1 MSEYLDPEDETHIL
15 GMEGAGTNSP
25 ESVLGQITAFEKLL
39 RHAIS
44 RFSKERLYSMLQVAA
59 DEQRAANPSLPRGAK
74 TAAEAKKPSTA
85 PTLKLKSMDQLRQSL
100 KPLMKRE
107 EKNVKLSDKER
118 QALKHL
124 ETFENDY
131 KYLGNLKRHF
141 DDNIHSVLLKDYFD
155 PADRP
160 RRSALKDRATDS
172 NDKKVTPPSKNI
184 KGKNSKRGSRPTEEE
199 TKTAEMQKLFAIVTQ
214 LEELERKWAGLLKD
228 RELNPDDF
236 DPDSSHELM
245 TFSNYSAFEPLLRL
259 VPDAFVKCYNA
270 IDMAKE
276 WLNLAKSIYG
286 DRLPLKS
293 RVKEQLPKSREN
305 TLSKSRE
312 PSMVSQS
319 RESTVSPKEPP
330 PKTPEAPKKQPSP
343 DPEERMKVANEYAQ
357 QAKEIK
363 QNIRDIGEVI
373 HENEIKLETLNEE
386 MQSLE
391 SREGRIDELTNNFEQ
406 VDSKL
411 LHAQKEYNTF
421 LYERQRTMEN
431 LNNVRRGSEEH
442 GELVHRANEFNAEL
456 TKRQSALKILEY
468 KKNVV
473 QEDYLLELE
482 LRPNFIHFLGDMK
495 QQIDDIKT
503 VIKGKQTEKQ
513 ELEKQLALLKTN
525 TEKIKQQM
533 QRYIESSEDSE
544 NLTRQLSRLTKEIED
559 DLNSIEGMESERS
572 FVSESDDVDLSE
584 YITGFK
590 PNTPSV
596 KGNNSSNTKRDQVT
610 YHIQS
615 RTKQSV
621 KT

>member
-1 MSEYLDPEDETHIL
+1 
-15 GMEGAGTNSP
+15 
-25 ESVLGQITAFEKLL
+25 
-39 RHAIS
+39 
-44 RFSKERLYSMLQVAA
+44 
-59 DEQRAANPSLPRGAK
+59 
-74 TAAEAKKPSTA
+74 
-85 PTLKLKSMDQLRQSL
+85 MDQLRQSL

-184 KGKNSKRGSRPTEEE
+184 KGKNSKRGSQPTEEE

-319 RESTVSPKEPP
+319 RESTVSPKEQP

-442 GELVHRANEFNAEL
+442 GELVHKANEFNAEL

>member
-1 MSEYLDPEDETHIL
+1 MSEYVDLEDETHIL
-15 GMEGAGTNSP
+15 GMEGTGTNSP
-25 ESVLGQITAFEKLL
+25 ESVLSQITAFEKLL

-59 DEQRAANPSLPRGAK
+59 EEQRAANPSQPRGAK
-74 TAAEAKKPSTA
+74 TAAEAKKPMTA
-85 PTLKLKSMDQLRQSL
+85 PTLKLKSLDQLRQSM

-124 ETFENDY
+124 ETFENDC

-141 DDNIHSVLLKDYFD
+141 DDNIHSVLLQDYFD

-160 RRSALKDRATDS
+160 RRSALKDRSAES
-172 NDKKVTPPSKNI
+172 NEKKATPPSKNI
-184 KGKNSKRGSRPTEEE
+184 KSKNSRRVSQPTAEEI
-199 TKTAEMQKLFAIVTQ
+199 KTAEMQKLFAIVTQ
-214 LEELERKWAGLLKD
+214 MEELERKWSGLLKD

-293 RVKEQLPKSREN
+293 KAKELLPKSREN

-312 PSMVSQS
+312 PSTVSQS

-330 PKTPEAPKKQPSP
+330 PKTPEAPQKETSP
-343 DPEERMKVANEYAQ
+343 DPEERMKAANEYAQ

-363 QNIRDIGEVI
+363 QNIREIGDVI

-386 MQSLE
+386 IQSLE

-442 GELVHRANEFNAEL
+442 GELVNKANQFNAEL
-456 TKRQSALKILEY
+456 TKRQSALKVLEY

-503 VIKGKQTEKQ
+503 VIKDKQTEKQ

-533 QRYIESSEDSE
+533 QRYIESSEDPE

-559 DLNSIEGMESERS
+559 DLNSIGGMESERS

-615 RTKQSV
+615 KTKQSV
-621 KT
+621 KS

>member
-1 MSEYLDPEDETHIL
+1 MYILFTAILFLQTHIL
-15 GMEGAGTNSP
+15 GMEGSGTNSP
-25 ESVLGQITAFEKLL
+25 ESVLSHITAFEKLL

-59 DEQRAANPSLPRGAK
+59 EEQKAANPSQPRGAK
-74 TAAEAKKPSTA
+74 TAAEAKKPTTA
-85 PTLKLKSMDQLRQSL
+85 SILKIKSMDQLRQSM
-100 KPLMKRE
+100 KPLIKRE
-107 EKNVKLSDKER
+107 EKNVKLSEKEK
-118 QALKHL
+118 QALRYL

-160 RRSALKDRATDS
+160 RRSALKERTEGNDRATLS
-172 NDKKVTPPSKNI
+172 SRNV
-184 KGKNSKRGSRPTEEE
+184 KGKNAKKGPQPTEEE
-199 TKTAEMQKLFAIVTQ
+199 IRTAEMQKLFAVVTQ
-214 LEELERKWAGLLKD
+214 MEELERKWAGLLKD

-245 TFSNYSAFEPLLRL
+245 TFSNYSVFEPLLRL
-259 VPDAFVKCYNA
+259 APDAFVKCYNA
-270 IDMAKE
+270 VDMAKE
-276 WLNLAKSIYG
+276 WLTLAKSIYG

-293 RVKEQLPKSREN
+293 KVREQKPKSREN
-305 TLSKSRE
+305 TLPKSRESSIMSKSRE
-312 PSMVSQS
+312 
-319 RESTVSPKEPP
+319 STLSPKESPQP
-330 PKTPEAPKKQPSP
+330 KSPEDQKPKTSP
-343 DPEERMKVANEYAQ
+343 DPDESMKVANEYAQ

-363 QNIRDIGEVI
+363 QNIRDIGEAI
-373 HENEIKLETLNEE
+373 QENEIKLENLNEE
-386 MQSLE
+386 MQALE

-421 LYERQRTMEN
+421 LYERQQTMEN
-431 LNNVRRGSEEH
+431 MNNVRRGSQEH
-442 GELVHRANEFNAEL
+442 NELMNRANQFSAEL
-456 TKRQSALKILEY
+456 TKRQSALKVLEY

-482 LRPNFIHFLGDMK
+482 LRPNFIHFLGDLK
-495 QQIDDIKT
+495 QQVEDIKMT
-503 VIKGKQTEKQ
+503 IKDKQTEKQ

-533 QRYIESSEDSE
+533 QKYLESSENSDQ
-544 NLTRQLSRLTKEIED
+544 LTRQLSRLTKEIED

-590 PNTPSV
+590 PNTPSL
-596 KGNNSSNTKRDQVT
+596 KGYNSTPKREKVT

-615 RTKQSV
+615 KTKQPVAS
-621 KT
+621 